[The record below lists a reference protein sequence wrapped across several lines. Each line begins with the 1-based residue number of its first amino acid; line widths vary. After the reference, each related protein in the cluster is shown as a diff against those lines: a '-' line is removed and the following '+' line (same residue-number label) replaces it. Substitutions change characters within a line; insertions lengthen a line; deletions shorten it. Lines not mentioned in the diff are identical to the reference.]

1 MTSFFQRLL
10 ALGGGSGGQA
20 PGSRS
25 GSPGPGAASGGD
37 SGLAATEL
45 VDVRFE

>member
-1 MTSFFQRLL
+1 MSFFQRLL
-10 ALGGGSGGQA
+10 ALGGGQP

-25 GSPGPGAASGGD
+25 GGPSPVPGGSGGGD